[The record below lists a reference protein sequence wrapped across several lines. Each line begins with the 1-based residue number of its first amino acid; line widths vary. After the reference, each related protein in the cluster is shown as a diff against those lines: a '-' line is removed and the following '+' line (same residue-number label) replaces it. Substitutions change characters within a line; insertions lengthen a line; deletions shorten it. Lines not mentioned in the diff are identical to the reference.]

1 MLDCIVIGGGHN
13 GLISAALLAKAGH
26 SVLVLERR
34 DAVGGMA
41 LTREFEPGF
50 SAPTLTHAIGPLAP
64 EVTRAM
70 KRLRLDRGGLQF
82 ITPDPALTSLGP
94 GGQLISFHRDP
105 VFTAE
110 SINRLD
116 PSSKDSGHW
125 REFLD
130 TTQKHAAV
138 FRDLNRHPA
147 PDVDDPSKGDLWR
160 LINTARRARSLGKK
174 NLSRLIRY
182 APMAVADLVSEWF
195 DNDLVR
201 ATMASRAIFGHF
213 AGPWSAG
220 TGGLLMQRM
229 ADDPMPCGS
238 GMTVAGGPGALSRAL
253 QTVAETA
260 GVKIRTNTAVARIR
274 TRGGA
279 ATGVILDDGEEIAA
293 RIVLGALDPKA
304 TLQQLVDPAD
314 LPPVFA
320 ERVRNIRARGVTA
333 KVNLALSERP
343 VFDALHGDDIALR
356 GRLLLTGGI
365 DDLERAFDSAKYGE
379 MPDRPWL
386 EISIPTI
393 VDGSLAPEGRHVMSI
408 VAHTIPHRLRDESA
422 DEHDL
427 LYQRVMRVLAPHA
440 PDLESLIVG
449 REIIV
454 PSDIERDW
462 GASGGHIYH
471 GEQTLDQWWTMRPLL
486 GWADG
491 GTPIKGLFLTGAG
504 THGGGG
510 VTGMPGFHAARRV
523 GEAIKSLRK
532 SDNR

>member
-1 MLDCIVIGGGHN
+1 MVDVIVIGAGHN
-13 GLISAALLAKAGH
+13 GLIAAALLAKAGH

-34 DAVGGMA
+34 DGVGGMA
-41 LTREFEPGF
+41 ITREFEPGF
-50 SAPTLTHAIGPLAP
+50 HAPTLTHAIGPLAP
-64 EVTRAM
+64 EVARAM
-70 KRLRLDRGGLQF
+70 KRLRLDRGGLRF
-82 ITPDPALTSLGP
+82 ITPDPAMTSLGRD
-94 GGQLISFHRDP
+94 GELISFHRDP

-116 PSSKDSGHW
+116 PNARDSGRW
-125 REFLD
+125 REFTD
-130 TTQKHAAV
+130 TAQKLSAV

-147 PDVDDPSKGDLWR
+147 PDVDDPSRGDLWR
-160 LINTARRARSLGKK
+160 LLNTGRRARKLGKK

-182 APMAVADLVSEWF
+182 VPMAVADLVGEWF

-201 ATMASRAIFGHF
+201 ATIASRAIFGHF

-220 TGGLLMQRM
+220 TGGLLLQRL
-229 ADDPMPCGS
+229 ADDPLPVGS
-238 GMTVAGGPGALSRAL
+238 GMTVAGGPGALSRAI

-260 GVKIRTNTAVARIR
+260 GARVRLHAPVARIR
-274 TRGGA
+274 TVGGT
-279 ATGVILDDGEEIAA
+279 ATGVILEDGEEIAS
-293 RIVLGALDPKA
+293 RIVLGALDPK
-304 TLQQLVDPAD
+304 TTMQQLVDPAD
-314 LPPVFA
+314 LPPVYS
-320 ERVRNIRARGVTA
+320 ERVRHIRARGVTA

-356 GRLLLTGGI
+356 GRLLIAYGI

-386 EISIPTI
+386 EISVPTV

-408 VAHTIPHRLRDESA
+408 VAHTIPHTLRDESV

-427 LYQRVMRVLAPHA
+427 LYTRVLDAIRPHA
-440 PDLESLIVG
+440 PGLEQTIMG
-449 REIIV
+449 REIIM
-454 PSDIERDW
+454 PADIEREW

-471 GEQTLDQWWTMRPLL
+471 GEQALDQWWAMRPLL

-491 GTPIKGLFLTGAG
+491 STPIQRLFLTGAG

-510 VTGMPGFHAARRV
+510 VTGMPGLHAASRA
-523 GEAIKSLRK
+523 GDALKALRK
-532 SDNR
+532 GN

>member
-1 MLDCIVIGGGHN
+1 MTAVIDVIIVGAGHN
-13 GLISAALLAKAGH
+13 GMISAALLAKAGH

-50 SAPTLTHAIGPLAP
+50 QAPTLTHAIGPLAP
-64 EVTRAM
+64 EVTRAL
-70 KRLRLDRGGLQF
+70 KRLRFDRGGLQF
-82 ITPDPALTSLGP
+82 ITPDPALTSLGRD
-94 GGQLISFHRDP
+94 GRVISFHRDP

-110 SINRLD
+110 SINRME
-116 PSSKDSGHW
+116 PNSKDAGRW
-125 REFLD
+125 REFKD
-130 TTQKHAAV
+130 TTQKLALV

-147 PDVDDPSKGDLWR
+147 PDIDDPTRGDLWR
-160 LINTARRARSLGKK
+160 LLNTGRRARALGKK

-182 APMAVADLVSEWF
+182 MPMAVADLVSEWF

-201 ATMASRAIFGHF
+201 ATIASRAIFGHF

-229 ADDPMPCGS
+229 ADDPMPFGS
-238 GMTVAGGPGALSRAL
+238 GITVAGGPGALSRAI

-274 TRGGA
+274 TAGGA
-279 ATGVILDDGEEIAA
+279 ATGVILDDGEEIAG
-293 RIVLGALDPKA
+293 RIVLSALDPKT

-320 ERVRNIRARGVTA
+320 GRVRNIRARGVTA

-343 VFDALHGDDIALR
+343 VFDALHGDEIALR
-356 GRLLLTGGI
+356 GRLLIANGI
-365 DDLERAFDSAKYGE
+365 DDLERAFDAAKYGE
-379 MPDRPWL
+379 IPEQPWL
-386 EISIPTI
+386 EISVPTV

-408 VAHTIPHRLRDESA
+408 VAHTIPHTVRDETI
-422 DEHDL
+422 DEHDVF
-427 LYQRVMRVLAPHA
+427 YKNVMRVLARHA
-440 PDLESLIVG
+440 PGLESLIVG
-449 REIIV
+449 REIIM
-454 PSDIERDW
+454 PADIERDW
-462 GASGGHIYH
+462 GAAGGHIYH
-471 GEQTLDQWWTMRPLL
+471 GEQTLDQWWAMRPLL

-491 GTPIKGLFLTGAG
+491 SSPISGLFLTGAG

-523 GEAIKSLRK
+523 GDAIKALR
-532 SDNR
+532 R

>member
-1 MLDCIVIGGGHN
+1 MVDVIVIGAGHN

-34 DAVGGMA
+34 DGVGGMA
-41 LTREFEPGF
+41 ITREFEPGF
-50 SAPTLTHAIGPLAP
+50 HAPTLTHAIGPLAP

-70 KRLRLDRGGLQF
+70 KSLRLDRGGLQF
-82 ITPDPALTSLGP
+82 ITPDPALTSLGRN
-94 GGQLISFHRDP
+94 GQLISFHRDP

-116 PSSKDSGHW
+116 PAARDASRW

-130 TTQKHAAV
+130 TTQKLAAI

-147 PDVDDPSKGDLWR
+147 PDVDDPTRGDLWR
-160 LINTARRARSLGKK
+160 LLNTGRRARKLGKK

-182 APMAVADLVSEWF
+182 VPMAVADLVSEWF

-201 ATMASRAIFGHF
+201 ATIASRAIFGHF

-220 TGGLLMQRM
+220 TGGLFLQRM
-229 ADDPMPCGS
+229 ADDPMPVGS
-238 GMTVAGGPGALSRAL
+238 GMTVAGGPGALSRAI

-260 GVKIRTNTAVARIR
+260 GVKIRVNTAVASIR
-274 TRGGA
+274 TERGV
-279 ATGVILDDGEEIAA
+279 ATGVILEDGEEIAC
-293 RIVLGALDPKA
+293 RVVLGALDPKT

-320 ERVRNIRARGVTA
+320 ERVRNIRGRGVTA

-343 VFDALHGDDIALR
+343 VFDVLHGDDIALR
-356 GRLLLTGGI
+356 GRLLIATGI

-379 MPDRPWL
+379 MPEHPWL
-386 EISIPTI
+386 EISIPTV

-408 VAHTIPHRLRDESA
+408 IAHTIPHTLKDHDI

-427 LYQRVMRVLAPHA
+427 LYKRVMSALAPHA
-440 PDLESLIVG
+440 PSLESIIVG
-449 REIIV
+449 REIIM
-454 PSDIERDW
+454 PADIEREW
-462 GASGGHIYH
+462 GVSGGHIYH
-471 GEQTLDQWWTMRPLL
+471 GEQALDQWWAMRPLL

-491 GTPIKGLFLTGAG
+491 STPIKGLFLTGAG

-510 VTGMPGFHAARRV
+510 VTGMPGLHAAHRV
-523 GEAIKSLRK
+523 GAALKELRK
-532 SDNR
+532 R